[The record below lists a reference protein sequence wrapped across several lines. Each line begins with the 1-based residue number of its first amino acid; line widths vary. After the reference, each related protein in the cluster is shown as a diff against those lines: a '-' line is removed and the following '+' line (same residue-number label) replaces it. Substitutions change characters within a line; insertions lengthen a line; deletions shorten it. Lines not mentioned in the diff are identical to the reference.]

1 MRPLERIEKIFT
13 LLKEKPRT
21 LTEIAKLTGM
31 HYRTVKQ
38 YVELIWD
45 IQHRPP
51 MKMVD
56 TGKTTVLHLES
67 EDMRKSYPTEPP

>member
-1 MRPLERIEKIFT
+1 MRPLERIEKIFA

-45 IQHRPP
+45 IQ
-51 MKMVD
+51 
-56 TGKTTVLHLES
+56 TSSAYENG
-67 EDMRKSYPTEPP
+67 